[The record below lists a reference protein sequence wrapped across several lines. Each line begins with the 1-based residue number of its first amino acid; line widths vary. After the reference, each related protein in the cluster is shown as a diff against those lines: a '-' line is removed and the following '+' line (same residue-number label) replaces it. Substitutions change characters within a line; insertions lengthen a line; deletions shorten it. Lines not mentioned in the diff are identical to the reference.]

1 VKLSRLRDAVPDLRH
16 DSEFWRRAVRFG
28 ASRGPTPFVR
38 YSPPLFGVASAA
50 LLPAARRALLAELRR
65 VGADPGPLG
74 AYGVFASY
82 ASALTEAF
90 SAASGR
96 TDKLEGEIVGDDHY
110 RAARDEGKGVI
121 VATAHTSGWYAA
133 GPLLGSVYDDEVLV
147 VMRKERDP
155 RAERVQ
161 AEARA
166 RLGLRVLALGDDPLA
181 AVPLLSHLRRG
192 GVVAL
197 QVDRVP
203 EGQRALEAT
212 ARLGVEEIPLALP
225 EGPLALAGLAGAP
238 IVVVLGKREGFLRY
252 RVQVS
257 EPVRLPRRPSGVE
270 LRTAAD
276 KIATTLVRFIR
287 ENPRDWFHFSAPR
300 S

>member
-1 VKLSRLRDAVPDLRH
+1 MREGAIREGLPDLRH
-16 DSEFWRRAVRFG
+16 DSEFWRRALRFG
-28 ASRGPTPFVR
+28 ATRGPTPFVR
-38 YSPPLFGVASAA
+38 YSPPVFGVLSAA
-50 LLPAARRALLAELRR
+50 LLPSARRALLSELER

-74 AYGVFASY
+74 AFGVFASY

-96 TDKLEGEIVGDDHY
+96 NDKLAGEIVGDDHY
-110 RAARDEGKGVI
+110 RAAREEGRGVI

-133 GPLLGSVYDDEVLV
+133 GPLLASVYHDEVLV

-166 RLGLRVLALGDDPLA
+166 RLGLRVVVLGDDPLA
-181 AVPLLSHLRRG
+181 AVPLLAHLRRG

-197 QVDRVP
+197 QADRVP
-203 EGQRALEAT
+203 EGQRAVAAT
-212 ARLGVEEIPLALP
+212 ARIGAEEVPFAIP

-238 IVVVLGKREGFLRY
+238 IVVVLGKREGFRQY

-257 EPVRLPRRPSGVE
+257 EPVRLARRPSGAE
-270 LRTAAD
+270 LRAAAD
-276 KIATTLVRFIR
+276 RVATTLVRFIR
-287 ENPRDWFHFSAPR
+287 ENPRDWFHFSGAR

>member
-1 VKLSRLRDAVPDLRH
+1 VKAGPIRDAVPDLRR

-28 ASRGPTPFVR
+28 ATRGPTPFVR
-38 YSPPLFGVASAA
+38 YSPPLFGLASAA
-50 LLPAARRALLAELRR
+50 LLPATRRALIAELQR

-96 TDKLEGEIVGDDHY
+96 TDKLEGEIHGDEHY
-110 RAARDEGKGVI
+110 RAARGEGRGVI

-155 RAERVQ
+155 RAEQVQ

-166 RLGLRVLALGDDPLA
+166 RLGLRVVALGDDPLA
-181 AVPLLSHLRRG
+181 AVPLLSHLRKG

-197 QVDRVP
+197 QMDRVP
-203 EGQRALEAT
+203 EGQRALQAT
-212 ARLGVEEIPLALP
+212 ARIGAEEVPFAIP

-257 EPVRLPRRPSGVE
+257 EPLRLSRRPRGEE
-270 LRTAAD
+270 LRAAGD
-276 KIATTLVRFIR
+276 HIATTLVRFIR
-287 ENPRDWFHFSAPR
+287 ENPRDWFHFSGPR

>member
-1 VKLSRLRDAVPDLRH
+1 MLDRMPDLRH
-16 DSEFWRRAVRFG
+16 DSEFWRRALRFG
-28 ASRGPTPFVR
+28 ASRGPTAFVR
-38 YSPPLFGVASAA
+38 YSPPAFGVASAA
-50 LLPAARRALLAELRR
+50 LLPSSRQALLAELQRL
-65 VGADPGPLG
+65 GADPGPFG
-74 AYGVFASY
+74 VYGVFANY

-96 TDKLEGEIVGDDHY
+96 NDKLEGRIVGDEHY
-110 RAARDEGKGVI
+110 RAARADGRGVI

-166 RLGLRVLALGDDPLA
+166 RLGLRVVLLGDDPLA
-181 AVPLLSHLRRG
+181 AVPLLSHLRSG

-203 EGQRALEAT
+203 TGQRAIDAT
-212 ARLGVEEIPLALP
+212 ARLGDSEVPFAIP
-225 EGPLALAGLAGAP
+225 EGPLALAGLAGSP
-238 IVVVLGKREGFLRY
+238 VVVVLGKREGFLRY

-257 EPVRLPRRPSGVE
+257 EPVRLPRRPPE
-270 LRTAAD
+270 EQLRKAAD
-276 KIATTLVRFIR
+276 RIATELVQFIR
-287 ENPRDWFHFSAPR
+287 ANPRDWFHFSGPR